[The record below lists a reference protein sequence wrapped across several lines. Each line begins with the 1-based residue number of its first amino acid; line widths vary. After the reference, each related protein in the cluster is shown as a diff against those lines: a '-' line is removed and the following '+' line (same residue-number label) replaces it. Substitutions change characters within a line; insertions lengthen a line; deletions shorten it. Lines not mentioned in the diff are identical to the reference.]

1 MRKEKRTPLNRL
13 WLVVILAAAA
23 MLSACVR
30 QVAPVPTPTVQG
42 SSLLSDLLTPSLAE
56 DEMPEATVEET
67 SEDTEAIPTDTP
79 EPDAPTATPG
89 PTKTLEILTPT
100 HTAAPTEETQQA
112 DDATQAPT
120 ETEAPQPTSD
130 VPPIDP
136 DQEFTGARHV
146 DTMDDIT
153 LWTDADGMLPDT
165 QYIKLEIEEGVM
177 TVTGKEFL
185 WDTWWISGF
194 TQTNFYI
201 EMDVNSGDCNPGDA
215 YGMILRANEHK
226 QPTRGYL
233 IGFTC
238 EGEVF
243 ARRLE
248 SVDPYVSIAILLP
261 TETNL
266 INAGQNQDN
275 IFGVLLYDDTIT
287 IYPNRRFFTTIADST
302 FGWGRFGIYVS
313 TGEAGNYTFTVRE
326 IRSWGAE

>member
-1 MRKEKRTPLNRL
+1 MDKGKKTPIFKLSL
-13 WLVVILAAAA
+13 LVILVTAA

-30 QVAPVPTPTVQG
+30 QVAPVATPTKED
-42 SSLLSDLLTPSLAE
+42 SNLLSDLLTSTPIDDEVIGETPVEPTAE
-56 DEMPEATVEET
+56 
-67 SEDTEAIPTDTP
+67 PTNTP
-79 EPDAPTATPG
+79 EPDAPTSTPG
-89 PTKTLEILTPT
+89 PTNTLEIITPT
-100 HTAAPTEETQQA
+100 HTTEATEQTEQTEQVEESTPAPA
-112 DDATQAPT
+112 

-146 DTMDDIT
+146 DSLDDIT
-153 LWTDADGMLPDT
+153 LWTDSSGMLPDT
-165 QYIKLEIEEGVM
+165 QYIRLEIEEGVM
-177 TVTGKEFL
+177 TVTGKRSL

-194 TQTNFYI
+194 TQYDFYI

-233 IGFTC
+233 VGFTC

-287 IYPNRRFFTTIADST
+287 IYPNRRFFTTISDDT
-302 FGWGRFGIYVS
+302 FAWGRYGVYVS
-313 TGEAGNYTFTVRE
+313 TGEAGNYTFNVTE